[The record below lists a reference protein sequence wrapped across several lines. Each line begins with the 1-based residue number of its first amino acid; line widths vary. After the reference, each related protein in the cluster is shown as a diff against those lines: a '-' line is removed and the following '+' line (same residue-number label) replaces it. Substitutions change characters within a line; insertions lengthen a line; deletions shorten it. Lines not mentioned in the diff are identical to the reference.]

1 MMTGKNK
8 HTSPRPNHTSC
19 ALILHKPGIRLEH
32 KHVSIT
38 KRVFSSFF
46 LRKWS
51 AFVACFF
58 SWTVSLWASKLR
70 KKEGSKEARQPCP
83 LFIIKTNGV
92 APHDK
97 TAKTQLERDNKRSI
111 STPMYAHHLTLSFC
125 LRSKSSRCHFYK
137 NSFSCH
143 VNTAIHCLRLCTR

>member
-38 KRVFSSFF
+38 KRVFSSSFS
-46 LRKWS
+46 RKWS
-51 AFVACFF
+51 AFLYGPQN
-58 SWTVSLWASKLR
+58 W
-70 KKEGSKEARQPCP
+70 EGRKEARQPCP
-83 LFIIKTNGV
+83 LFIIKTKGV

-97 TAKTQLERDNKRSI
+97 TAKTQFERDNKRSI
-111 STPMYAHHLTLSFC
+111 STPMYAHHLTLIFC

-137 NSFSCH
+137 NSVSCH
-143 VNTAIHCLRLCTR
+143 VNTVIHCLRLCTR

>member
-1 MMTGKNK
+1 MFRSRREFFLLFQGNEV
-8 HTSPRPNHTSC
+8 
-19 ALILHKPGIRLEH
+19 LLLL
-32 KHVSIT
+32 
-38 KRVFSSFF
+38 VFS
-46 LRKWS
+46 RGP
-51 AFVACFF
+51 F
-58 SWTVSLWASKLR
+58 SMGLKTE
-70 KKEGSKEARQPCP
+70 KEGRKEARQPCP

-111 STPMYAHHLTLSFC
+111 STPMYAHHLTLIFC

-143 VNTAIHCLRLCTR
+143 VNTAIHCLRLGTR